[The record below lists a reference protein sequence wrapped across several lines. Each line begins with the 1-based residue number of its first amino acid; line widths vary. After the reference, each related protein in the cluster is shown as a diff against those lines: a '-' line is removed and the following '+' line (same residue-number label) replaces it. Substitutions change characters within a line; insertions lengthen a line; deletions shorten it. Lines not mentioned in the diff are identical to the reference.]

1 MDILILGGTQ
11 FIGHHIASALLGRG
25 HRVTVFNRGVTPDA
39 LPREVERLHGDR
51 DLGPEGLGSLRGRTW
66 DVCIDVSGYT
76 AVHVRSSATLLQG
89 CIRRYV
95 YISAVSVYGDPQERP
110 VRESHPRSEPAPES
124 VTEVVGEMYGRLKV
138 TCENIVEEL
147 HGDAAA
153 MLRPQIV
160 IGPGDP
166 SGRLTRWLAHAA
178 AQGPILAPGDGT
190 DHVQCIDVSDLAA
203 FGCLAAERGL
213 SGPFNL
219 AGPRLTWAAFMS
231 LLGAKDLFWVPEPRL
246 RQAGLTEF
254 EFPLYRAE
262 RGPRSGLMDVCNQ
275 RAVGAGLRL
284 TEFPASIAAVRAW
297 MAGSEQPR
305 LVSEAL
311 EHQLRHGR

>member
-11 FIGHHIASALLGRG
+11 FIGHHIALALLGRG
-25 HRVTVFNRGVTPDA
+25 HRVSVFNRGVTPDV

-51 DLGPEGLGSLRGRTW
+51 DLGAEGLGSLRRRAW

-76 AVHVRSSATLLQG
+76 AVHVRSSATLLRG
-89 CIRRYV
+89 CIGRYV

-166 SGRLTRWLAHAA
+166 SSRLTRWIAHAL

-190 DHVQCIDVSDLAA
+190 DHVQCIDVRDLAA
-203 FGCLAAERGL
+203 FACIVAERGL

-219 AGPRLTWAAFMS
+219 AGPRLTWAAFMT
-231 LLGAKDLFWVPEPRL
+231 LLGARDPIWVPQARL
-246 RQAGLTEF
+246 RAAGLTEF
-254 EFPLYRAE
+254 ELPLYRAE
-262 RGPRSGLMDVCNQ
+262 HGPRSGLMDVCNL
-275 RAVGAGLRL
+275 RALGVGLVLTDPVQTVGATR
-284 TEFPASIAAVRAW
+284 TW
-297 MAGSEQPR
+297 MAGSDLPR
-305 LVSEAL
+305 LFSREL
-311 EHQLRHGR
+311 ELQLLAQT